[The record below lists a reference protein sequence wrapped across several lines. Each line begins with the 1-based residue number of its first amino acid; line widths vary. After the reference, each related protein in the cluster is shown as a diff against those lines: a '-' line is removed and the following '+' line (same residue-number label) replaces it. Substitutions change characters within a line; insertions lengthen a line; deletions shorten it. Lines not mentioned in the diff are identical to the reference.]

1 MTAQPV
7 KYRSVSITVYP
18 ITRTDGNT
26 YWQFKRRDGSRVTRA
41 TLSKAKSDA
50 LREAQLLFK
59 GGLEISDLTPDQIR
73 AIKRM
78 LEADP
83 ELRMVDEF
91 LLWHS
96 RRAPKKNLG
105 DALDEFLAA
114 KLANQGRS
122 AQHIKTLRALLKPL
136 EPLRGMPLSSVA
148 VNDLPDL
155 TGEPRT
161 RKNQRGAWV
170 TFFKWCAEMEYLPH
184 GEKTAP
190 ERLGK
195 PIARRKVPATYTP
208 AELRV
213 LLGAVDPAF
222 LPWLACGA
230 FAGTRTD
237 ELFPLRGGE
246 KSPLDWSDFDWP
258 AKIIRIRPET
268 DKNGH
273 RRIVPIHPALRAWLY
288 PVRKKSGPLLDAA
301 PSGGRH
307 SETVRIGKL
316 IGGWKANALRH
327 SYISYRAAEV
337 GLAVTSMECGNSE
350 SEARKSYN
358 DSKAP
363 EEAREWFGVMPGAE

>member
-18 ITRTDGNT
+18 ITRADGGT

-41 TLSKAKSDA
+41 TLPKIKTEA
-50 LREAQLLFK
+50 LKEAQTLYK
-59 GGLEISDLTPDQIR
+59 GGLEIDDLTPDQIR

-114 KLANQGRS
+114 KLLNQGRS
-122 AQHIKTLRALLKPL
+122 AQNVKTLRARLKPL
-136 EPLRGMPLSSVA
+136 DPLRGMLLSSVS
-148 VNDLPDL
+148 VQDLPDL
-155 TGEPRT
+155 VGEPRT
-161 RKNQRGAWV
+161 RKNVRAAWI
-170 TFFKWCAEMEYLPH
+170 TFFRWCAEMEFLPH

-195 PIARRKVPATYTP
+195 PIARRKIPATYTP
-208 AELRV
+208 AELAI
-213 LLGAVDPAF
+213 LLGGASPKF

-230 FAGTRTD
+230 FAGIRTD
-237 ELFPLRGGE
+237 EVYPLPGGE

-273 RRIVPIHPALRAWLY
+273 GRIVPILPALRAWLY
-288 PVRKKSGPLLDAA
+288 PVRRKSGPLISCL
-301 PSGGRH
+301 PSSGNEP
-307 SETVRIGKL
+307 ETKRLGVL

-327 SYISYRAAEV
+327 SFISYRAAEV
-337 GLAVTSMECGNSE
+337 GLAQTAMEAGNSE

-358 DSKAP
+358 DSKSPA
-363 EEAREWFGVMPGAE
+363 EAKAWFGVMP